1 MATAETNS
9 GEMSDV
15 PWSDIVRFVRQLSH
29 DLRNHLNAVERQSAY
44 IGELATDPELKE
56 EIKRLRQMMSDLSTT
71 LQKLSSSVASAKPTL
86 MPYRASDFVEDLRR
100 MVESGFP
107 GKGLEW
113 DVRVDDKNI
122 EIDPQLLPQALL
134 ELFANA
140 FRHDPSD
147 KPPKVTVAIDGAEH
161 FVLTL
166 GEPKDHF
173 ELTTN
178 NWGREPLKRTSQ
190 GHYGLG
196 LNRARSIIEAHGGRL
211 LAQYDETSKTLLTRV
226 TLPVFNG
233 PV

>member
-9 GEMSDV
+9 GEMSDI
-15 PWSDIVRFVRQLSH
+15 PWSDVIRFVRQLSH
-29 DLRNHLNAVERQSAY
+29 DLRNHLNAVELQSAY
-44 IGELATDPELKE
+44 LGELATDPEMKD

-71 LQKLSSSVASAKPTL
+71 LQKLSSSVAPAKTTL
-86 MPYRASDFVEDLRR
+86 MSYRASDFVEDLRR

-107 GKGLEW
+107 EKGLEW

-147 KPPKVTVAIDGAEH
+147 KPAKVTVAIDGAEH

-178 NWGREPLKRTSQ
+178 NWGRGPLRRISQ

-211 LAQYDETSKTLLTRV
+211 LAQYDETSKTLFTRV
-226 TLPVFNG
+226 ILPLFNG
-233 PV
+233 PA